1 VAVSLYSCNPLTV
14 RPEEAR
20 QARASRVQDK
30 FEWLAAQ
37 LWVYWQYRRWFTST
51 AAPNQFIL
59 ADTEYEMLF
68 GVEKFFTRPNN
79 QFAQVVWDTVIE
91 DFRNAHADAMWKKL
105 KKLLDDPSASPAYVA
120 EFIRTAR
127 EGGKRKPDMLGVEM
141 GLAPGVRFD
150 LLEVGTE
157 KTADSTAA
165 ELADKLRILRER
177 VVPVLSLRLD
187 GRGQSWDR
195 RIEVRASPFRM
206 PQEMRILPLPL
217 VIDQKS
223 GTRWAEWVCYHPT
236 ELYKPGSVTSG
247 GHDGLVLYHIH
258 RAPLPTLPEGLRKKF
273 EAQAKAGTLQPL
285 TLLPE
290 LAQVRREDWPP
301 ELKLALAAIGVA
313 ALATV
318 IVLIALT
325 PPGAVGLAAG
335 AGAASAGAVGAGA
348 AGAGA
353 VGAGAIGTGV
363 TGAGLTAAGA
373 TPAFTGTMAATANYA
388 PLAWSFAVGAA
399 AVVPMPPDP
408 GRSTY

>member
-1 VAVSLYSCNPLTV
+1 MAVSLYACNPLTV
-14 RPEEAR
+14 RPDEAR
-20 QARASRVQDK
+20 HARASRVQDK

-37 LWVYWQYRRWFTST
+37 LWVYWQYRAWFTS
-51 AAPNQFIL
+51 AAGPNQFIM

-79 QFAQVVWDTVIE
+79 QFARVVWDTLVE
-91 DFRNAHADAMWKKL
+91 DFRNAHSDAFWKRL
-105 KKLLDDPSASPAYVA
+105 KQMLDDPAASPAFVA

-127 EGGKRKPDMLGVEM
+127 EGGKRKPDMLGVEI
-141 GLAPGVRFD
+141 GLSPGVRFD

-177 VVPVLSLRLD
+177 VAPIVTLRLD
-187 GRGQSWDR
+187 AQGQSWDR

-206 PQEMRILPLPL
+206 PQAMRIMPLPL
-217 VIDQKS
+217 VIDQQT
-223 GTRWAEWVCYHPT
+223 GTRYAEWVCYHPT
-236 ELYKPGSVTSG
+236 ELYKPGAMING

-258 RAPLPTLPEGLRKKF
+258 RAPLPTLPEALRKRF
-273 EAQAKAGTLQPL
+273 EAQARAGTLQPL
-285 TLLPE
+285 SLLPE

-301 ELKLALAAIGVA
+301 ELRMALLAVGVA
-313 ALATV
+313 ALATA

-325 PPGAVGLAAG
+325 PPGAAG
-335 AGAASAGAVGAGA
+335 VAGMGAVGAGA
-348 AGAGA
+348 TGA
-353 VGAGAIGTGV
+353 GV

-373 TPAFTGTMAATANYA
+373 TPAFTTGVAATANYA

-399 AVVPMPPDP
+399 AVVPMPPGSP
-408 GRSTY
+408 GSSY